1 MRVFREP
8 ETDYTREGLTLALGA
23 LGGLA
28 VGLLLS
34 RRGAQPSVGG
44 LGNDLRER
52 ARHAGERARSAVRR
66 IEPGRL
72 QRMAREQT
80 ELTEL
85 EDAVLDS
92 FLADSILS
100 ERGVDVGA
108 ISQGIIELSGS
119 VWSDEEADRAVRLAN
134 AIPGVRT
141 VVNRLEVEEES
152 RARDATRRS
161 LEEEGGNVTSI
172 QRGVARTGGM
182 GARRQSRTTDPDR
195 TDDSQHREHRSLH
208 EADRDQWMDEGYAAK
223 TPHMSQRSE
232 VNPTRPSGYSED
244 ELDNQD
250 PHGKHARL
258 TLDSQP
264 QASNPEARTGE
275 GPKPGVDLSLEQ
287 SGLDGVGDGENRG
300 ESN

>member
-8 ETDYTREGLTLALGA
+8 ETDITREGLTFALGA

-28 VGLLLS
+28 IGLLVS
-34 RRGAQPSVGG
+34 RRTLGQPAGG
-44 LGNDLRER
+44 LGSDLREK
-52 ARHAGERARSAVRR
+52 ARQAGDRARSAVRR

-92 FLADSILS
+92 FFADSTLS

-119 VWSDEEADRAVRLAN
+119 VWSDEEAERAVRLAN
-134 AIPGVRT
+134 AVPGVRT
-141 VVNRLEVEEES
+141 VVNRLEVERETGG
-152 RARDATRRS
+152 RNARLR

-172 QRGVARTGGM
+172 QRETSRTGGM
-182 GARRQSRTTDPDR
+182 GTRRQSRTTDPDR
-195 TDDSQHREHRSLH
+195 PDDSQHMEQRSLRR
-208 EADRDQWMDEGYAAK
+208 ADRDQWAEEGYAARH
-223 TPHMSQRSE
+223 PQSSQHSE
-232 VNPTRPSGYSED
+232 DEPTRPARFSDD

-250 PHGKHARL
+250 PRGKNARF

-264 QASNPEARTGE
+264 QATNSGARVGE
-275 GPKPGVDLSLEQ
+275 GPKPGVELSLEQ
-287 SGLDGVGDGENRG
+287 SGVRNEGNAGDQG